1 MVFYGTY
8 LTFAVR
14 EIFLKENDPF
24 TAKELA
30 IYIEANADVGLT
42 RRVRRALKELEDIG
56 FLESQW
62 HCVPG
67 HPHLTTKKYSKRN
80 EQGQELS

>member
-8 LTFAVR
+8 LTYTVS
-14 EIFLKENDPF
+14 EVFLKENIPF

-30 IYIEANADVGLT
+30 IHIEANADLGLI
-42 RRVRRALKELEDIG
+42 RRVRRALKELEDNG

-62 HCVPG
+62 HHVPG

-80 EQGQELS
+80 EQGQRLS